1 MRMRVHDTHI
11 PGPNAPLTL
20 MDRLP
25 FLILPGCILFN
36 FFLCL
41 IHTLAFDVSV
51 PMIIAC
57 EIVLVGV
64 SAFYGFFQINRAKL
78 YWLAIIGVQITLMLL
93 LSLARDE
100 FLMKPIRDM
109 IIMPVFV
116 VLGLSA
122 ARLKLTSFLLWMG
135 AIIIAVA
142 MWEGFALENFTQY
155 FNIRKYYVG
164 KGVIGEDMFIPADL
178 IVSGFRPNESYLLD
192 LPFHRLSSVFLEPVS
207 LGFFGFIIGLYFT
220 AMKRNLSLPIFLLGL
235 VISYTLI
242 VISDARMAFM
252 SLTLMLMLRP
262 LIARIDHRF
271 AFLVFPGILF
281 VAFIIYIT
289 QVFGTSG
296 EGIGWR
302 VDDTMK
308 KLSVMSFDL
317 FLGLSTDKYYAEDSA
332 LLKIFQF
339 QGVLGILL
347 YWLSPIFFMRHMNEE
362 PRIYLFGITMFL
374 SFGFIIS
381 SAILTIKTAALLWFL
396 YGYLVAWT
404 IKRDEDLH
412 DKEIN
417 DRAIS
422 AA

>member
-1 MRMRVHDTHI
+1 VHDTHI

-164 KGVIGEDMFIPADL
+164 KGVIGEDMFI
-178 IVSGFRPNESYLLD
+178 
-192 LPFHRLSSVFLEPVS
+192 EPVS